1 MYKKKAPNENR
12 TRYLQF
18 TRLVPHHYGPG
29 SPKVFN
35 LFYSCPSLMKKKEQI

>member
-1 MYKKKAPNENR
+1 MYNFFYTFDKKKAPNENR

-29 SPKVFN
+29 SLNVLN
-35 LFYSCPSLMKKKEQI
+35 QIDSYLL